1 MSLRQSSIS
10 SEKKWVISALSA
22 FIFILLSSPESYK
35 LTNKI
40 FEPYFCVKTV
50 KNDKPTWN
58 GIIIHGIVFM
68 LITRYLMNHDLDDQ
82 ILNVFKNDD
91 KLKSSGAATPF
102 GASIKYP

>member
-1 MSLRQSSIS
+1 MPTPLQSSIS

-22 FIFILLSSPESYK
+22 LIFILLSSPQSYR

-40 FEPYFCVKTV
+40 FEPYFCIETI

-68 LITRYLMNHDLDDQ
+68 LVTRYLMNHDLDEQ
-82 ILNVFKNDD
+82 ILDAFKND
-91 KLKSSGAATPF
+91 KMKS
-102 GASIKYP
+102 ASTSSFSVSKM

>member
-1 MSLRQSSIS
+1 MSVRQSSIS

-40 FEPYFCVKTV
+40 FEPYFCVATV

-82 ILNVFKNDD
+82 ILNVFKND
-91 KLKSSGAATPF
+91 KFKSGAATPF
-102 GASIKYP
+102 GVSATKV